1 MTRSSDCIASGEHNL
16 NAIMRK
22 HTLSR
27 LWYLLKNGKLISELS
42 AKASHKKNS
51 PETEYRLPKVKL
63 ETLTGDLKPELLET
77 TAADGNVT
85 EYELFALASLAKKFQ
100 PKRLFEIGTFD
111 GRTSLNLIANSAP
124 DAELYTLD
132 LPQSDIAQTELRI
145 KTGDRKFI
153 DKPVSGTR
161 FLNTPYAERI
171 HQIYADSARYDY
183 SHLHNSID
191 LIFVDGAHSYEYV
204 INDTEKVKPLLR
216 NGKGI
221 IIWHDYGWHEVIKA
235 LNEYYLKDPFFANL
249 KHIEGT
255 TIAYLICE

>member
-1 MTRSSDCIASGEHNL
+1 
-16 NAIMRK
+16 MRK
-22 HTLSR
+22 HTISR
-27 LWYLLKNGKLISELS
+27 LWYLLRTGKLIEELS
-42 AKASHKKNS
+42 AKGKHKKNS
-51 PETEYRLPKVKL
+51 PETEYRLPKVSL
-63 ETLTGDLKPELLET
+63 ETLIGNLTPQLMET
-77 TAADGNVT
+77 TVADGNVT
-85 EYELFALASLAKKFQ
+85 EYELFALAAIARKFQ

-111 GRTSLNLIANSAP
+111 GRTSLNLIANAAP
-124 DAELYTLD
+124 GAEMYTLD

-161 FLNTPYAERI
+161 FLNSEYAGNI

-183 SHLHNSID
+183 THLHNSMD

-204 INDTEKVKPLLR
+204 INDTEKVRPLLR
-216 NGKGI
+216 DGKGI
-221 IIWHDYGWHEVIKA
+221 ILWHDYGWHEVIKA
-235 LNEYYLKDPFFANL
+235 LNEYYAKDAFFANL